1 MAAAMVDASR
11 RIIMFDGPGQGGALE
26 DHSLTMIPEW
36 ERPVAAVLDHYGLD
50 DVTAVGISLG
60 GGLVIRAAAFE
71 PRITRAVAFDILD
84 DFFEVVA
91 RQIGPGAGPA
101 LRSLLSLRMRRLVN
115 AVAARAGA
123 LRPVSEW
130 ALRQGMHITGT
141 VTPFDF
147 LCSTLAFSTRKISH
161 QVTGDVLLLAGA
173 EDHFVPLGQ
182 LARQAA
188 NLSGARSVTTRT
200 FTATEHASNHCQV
213 GNLSLAVRVILAW
226 LDQTLMT

>member
-1 MAAAMVDASR
+1 
-11 RIIMFDGPGQGGALE
+11 
-26 DHSLTMIPEW
+26 
-36 ERPVAAVLDHYGLD
+36 
-50 DVTAVGISLG
+50 
-60 GGLVIRAAAFE
+60 
-71 PRITRAVAFDILD
+71 
-84 DFFEVVA
+84 
-91 RQIGPGAGPA
+91 
-101 LRSLLSLRMRRLVN
+101 
-115 AVAARAGA
+115 
-123 LRPVSEW
+123 
-130 ALRQGMHITGT
+130 MHITGT